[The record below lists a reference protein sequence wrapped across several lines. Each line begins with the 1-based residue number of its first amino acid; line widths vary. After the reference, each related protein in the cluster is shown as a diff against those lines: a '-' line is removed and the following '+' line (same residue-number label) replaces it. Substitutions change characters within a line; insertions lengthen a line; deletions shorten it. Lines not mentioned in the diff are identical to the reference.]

1 MKKVIV
7 FGSGNGSNFE
17 AIVRYFQNKSV
28 EFLCVSDKKDA
39 FILERAKKFGIQ
51 TYYVPFLETYEFLI
65 NHPFD
70 LVVLAGYMKVLPKK
84 VIELGKFINIH
95 PSLLP
100 AYKGKDVIKR
110 AYEANEQV
118 TGVTVH
124 NVNEEVDSGK
134 IIAQIPVTIEKNM
147 TLEALEEK
155 IHETEHFLYPKVI
168 DNVLF
173 PNKKTG
179 LKVLLYGG
187 GAREHALAYKISLSS
202 RLSKLYLCNPN
213 DGFLDLGE
221 VIKADN
227 YESLAKIAKEKDIDL
242 LVVGP
247 ENPLAEGIVDEF
259 KKLGIPSIGVD
270 KKWAALESSK
280 SFAKNFMIRNN
291 LPTARFETITS
302 TDQIQD
308 TLDKFN
314 LPVVIKADGLA
325 AGKGVQ
331 IIMSKEE
338 AQTEL
343 HSFLSG
349 KYGEASKKIVVEEFL
364 AGEEISLISLW
375 DGQTLLPL
383 IPARD
388 YKRLL
393 DNNEGPNTGGM
404 GAYCPV
410 KLTSKEELDI
420 KEYLSFLESALKKEK
435 ADFTGIIYSG
445 LMMTKD
451 GVKVLEYN
459 MRFGDPETQALMIHL
474 ETDLL
479 EIFEAAIS
487 KKLDAIDLRWKTGTS
502 TCLVIAA
509 NGYPY
514 NPQNGSEIKNSYE
527 ISEKYG
533 INIFYAGIKRDN
545 SSLIAN
551 GGRILSICKTN
562 AKNDIYAAANELI
575 YDDKCFRNDIGAE
588 IDERACN
595 YSRV

>member
-1 MKKVIV
+1 MKKIIV

-17 AIVRYFQNKSV
+17 AIVKYFQGKNL
-28 EFLCVSDKKDA
+28 EFVCVSDKKDA
-39 FILERAKKFGIQ
+39 FILERAKKYGIQ
-51 TYYVPFLETYEFLI
+51 NYYVPFSQTYEFLK
-65 NHPFD
+65 NQHFD
-70 LVVLAGYMKVLPKK
+70 LAVLAGYMRVLPKE
-84 VIELGKFINIH
+84 VIELGRFINIH

-110 AYEANEQV
+110 AYEANEKV

-124 NVNEEVDSGK
+124 NVNEEVDSGE
-134 IIAQIPVTIEKNM
+134 IIAQIPVTIEENM
-147 TLEALEEK
+147 TLQALEAK
-155 IHETEHFLYPKVI
+155 IHEIEHLLYPKVI
-168 DNVLF
+168 DNIIF
-173 PNKKTG
+173 NG

-202 RLSKLYLCNPN
+202 RLSKLYLCSPN
-213 DGFLDLGE
+213 DGFADMGE

-247 ENPLAEGIVDEF
+247 ENPLADGIVDEF
-259 KKLGIPSIGVD
+259 KKLGIPAIGAD

-280 SFAKNFMIRNN
+280 SFAKDFMIRNN
-291 LPTARFETITS
+291 LPTAGHEIITA
-302 TDQIQD
+302 TEQIQD
-308 TLDKFN
+308 TLNKFT

-331 IIMSKEE
+331 IMTSKEE

-343 HSFLSG
+343 KNFLSG

-364 AGEEISLISLW
+364 EGEEISLIALW

-410 KLTSKEELDI
+410 KLTEKEDSDI
-420 KEYLSFLESALKKEK
+420 KKYLSALATALKKEN

-459 MRFGDPETQALMIHL
+459 MRFGDPETQALMVHL

-479 EIFEAAIS
+479 EIFETAIN
-487 KKLDAIDLRWKTGTS
+487 KKLDKIDLRWKSGTS
-502 TCLVIAA
+502 MCLVIAA
-509 NGYPY
+509 DGYPY
-514 NPQNGSEIKNSYE
+514 SPKGGAEIKNVDE
-527 ISEKYG
+527 ISKKYG
-533 INIFYAGIKRDN
+533 VNVFYAGIKRDN
-545 SSLIAN
+545 SALVAN
-551 GGRILSICKTN
+551 GGRVLSICKTN
-562 AKNDIYAAANELI
+562 DRNDIYAAANELI
-575 YDDKCFRNDIGAE
+575 FDDKCFRSDIGVQ
-588 IDERACN
+588 IDERTCS